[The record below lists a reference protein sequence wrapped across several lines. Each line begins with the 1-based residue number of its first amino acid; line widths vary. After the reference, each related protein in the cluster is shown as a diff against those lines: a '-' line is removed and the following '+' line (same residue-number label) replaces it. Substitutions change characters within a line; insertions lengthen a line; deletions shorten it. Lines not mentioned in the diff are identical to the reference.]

1 MQQASVAG
9 TALSCRLS
17 VPSLKMAFE
26 MRVARCDPGYGNHTA
41 TDSVARYPGLSCP
54 VAPICGKP

>member
-26 MRVARCDPGYGNHTA
+26 MRVARWDPGTA
-41 TDSVARYPGLSCP
+41 TTLPQTRWPGTRD
-54 VAPICGKP
+54 